1 MLFQH
6 QKQQYEKKLTNL
18 SYIYIHALPH
28 LKKKIFSD
36 IILQNYS
43 SKENIPQEIRECV
56 WQNRISVFTKK
67 IWSMWNI
74 DFGSIRLGSWKLSTR
89 PNELKGFKQAWLSNC
104 MKKKS
109 KNIMIWIHKIDRR
122 TIWSH
127 FGLFCPI
134 WEKKCS
140 QKQFTTF
147 IIQKFWKI

>member
-1 MLFQH
+1 MLYH
-6 QKQQYEKKLTNL
+6 
-18 SYIYIHALPH
+18 IW
-28 LKKKIFSD
+28 KKKFFWY
-36 IILQNYS
+36 YS
-43 SKENIPQEIRECV
+43 SKLFFKRKYTAGNSRMCV
-56 WQNRISVFTKK
+56 TKQNCGFTRK

-74 DFGSIRLGSWKLSTR
+74 DFGSVRLGSWELSTR

-122 TIWSH
+122 TIWSY